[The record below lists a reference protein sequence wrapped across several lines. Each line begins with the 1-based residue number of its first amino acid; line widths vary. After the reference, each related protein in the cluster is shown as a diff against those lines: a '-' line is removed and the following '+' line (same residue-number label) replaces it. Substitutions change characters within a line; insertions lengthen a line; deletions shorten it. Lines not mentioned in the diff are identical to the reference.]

1 MKPLSTHELALVSGG
16 FQLPLVGSLN
26 RSLSRRGVPLMI
38 VGVSASIAHQ
48 VGGLIAGENL
58 SIRYLL
64 GSAIASMA
72 TTPLLAD
79 AGVTHCTSLKTA
91 ITTVY
96 AMGFHGYVQGLV
108 TQQPDIDSID
118 DDGEED
124 IA

>member
-1 MKPLSTHELALVSGG
+1 MV
-16 FQLPLVGSLN
+16 
-26 RSLSRRGVPLMI
+26 

-64 GSAIASMA
+64 GSTLASMA

-96 AMGFHGYVQGLV
+96 AIGFHGYVQGLV
-108 TQQPDIDSID
+108 TQQPDIDPTD
-118 DDGEED
+118 DPDDEE
-124 IA
+124 IG

>member
-1 MKPLSTHELALVSGG
+1 MRPLSTHELSQVCGG
-16 FQLPLVGSLN
+16 FQLPLVGSIN
-26 RSLSRRGVPLMI
+26 RMLSRRGVPLMV

-64 GSAIASMA
+64 GSTLASMA

-96 AMGFHGYVQGLV
+96 AIGFHGYVQGLV
-108 TQQPDIDSID
+108 TQQPDAEIL
-118 DDGEED
+118 DDGEDE
-124 IA
+124 IG

>member
-1 MKPLSTHELALVSGG
+1 MRPLNPHELSLVSGG
-16 FQLPLVGSLN
+16 FQIPLVGSIN
-26 RSLSRRGVPLMI
+26 RALSRRGVPLMV

-64 GSAIASMA
+64 GSTLASMA

-96 AMGFHGYVQGLV
+96 AIGFHGYVQGLV
-108 TQQPDIDSID
+108 TQQPDIDPTDVPD
-118 DDGEED
+118 DEE
-124 IA
+124 IG